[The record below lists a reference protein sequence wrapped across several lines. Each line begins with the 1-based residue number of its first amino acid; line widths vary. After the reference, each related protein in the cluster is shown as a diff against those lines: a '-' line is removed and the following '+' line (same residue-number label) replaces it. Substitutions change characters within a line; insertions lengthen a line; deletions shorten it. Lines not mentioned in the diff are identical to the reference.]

1 MTPVPI
7 VGLILAGGRS
17 RRLGGHDKTF
27 LELAGRSLL
36 ARVIAR
42 LTPQVDMLAI
52 NSNTPAEAFAAFGL
66 PVIADRKPG
75 YLGPLA
81 GIHAGL
87 SAWPNHRLVTV
98 AVDLPFLPRDL
109 VARLARATGA
119 CRYAS
124 DGARH
129 ALALMWEPGQA
140 DAVEQFLDRG
150 GRSLRDWLARHGSPV
165 HFDST
170 ADADLFLN
178 INTAE
183 DLRRAAQRFPSAATE
198 PPLS

>member
-1 MTPVPI
+1 MTSAPI

-17 RRLGGHDKTF
+17 RRLGSHDKTF
-27 LELAGRSLL
+27 LELAGKSLL
-36 ARVIAR
+36 AHVIAR
-42 LTPQVDMLAI
+42 LAPQVDMLAI
-52 NSNTPAEAFAAFGL
+52 NSNTPAAAFAAFGL

-87 SAWPNHRLVTV
+87 SAWPDHRLVTV
-98 AVDLPFLPRDL
+98 AVDLPFLPSDL

-150 GRSLRDWLARHGSPV
+150 GRSLRDWLALHGTPM
-165 HFDST
+165 HFDPA

-178 INTAE
+178 INTAD
-183 DLRRAAQRFPSAATE
+183 DLRRAARRLTSTTE

>member
-7 VGLILAGGRS
+7 VGVILAGGRS
-17 RRLGGHDKTF
+17 RRLGDHDKTF

-36 ARVIAR
+36 AHVLAR
-42 LTPQVDMLAI
+42 LAPQVDLLAI
-52 NSNTPAEAFAAFGL
+52 NSNAPAKAFAAFGL
-66 PVIADRKPG
+66 AVIADRKPG

-87 SAWPNHRLVTV
+87 STWPDRRLVTV
-98 AVDLPFLPRDL
+98 AVDLPLLPRDL

-129 ALALMWEPGQA
+129 ALALLWEPGQA

-150 GRSLRDWLARHGSPV
+150 GRSLRDWLALHGSPV
-165 HFDST
+165 HFDPT

-178 INTAE
+178 INTAD
-183 DLRRAAQRFPSAATE
+183 DLRHAARRLASTTE